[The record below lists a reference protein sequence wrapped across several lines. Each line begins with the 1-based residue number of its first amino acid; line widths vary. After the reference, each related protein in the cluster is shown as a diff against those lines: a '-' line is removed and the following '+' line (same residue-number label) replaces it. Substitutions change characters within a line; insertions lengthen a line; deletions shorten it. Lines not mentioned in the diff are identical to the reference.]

1 MNMRVFSAK
10 LTFSG
15 KNRKT
20 FYVKKQDTG
29 RIWNRARELLTL
41 GLSRPAIAEAGR
53 GRKRL
58 GREAER
64 CALALEGRQPRRVAR
79 PLGQNGG
86 SQRGH

>member
-1 MNMRVFSAK
+1 M
-10 LTFSG
+10 
-15 KNRKT
+15 
-20 FYVKKQDTG
+20 
-29 RIWNRARELLTL
+29 

-79 PLGQNGG
+79 LLGQNEG
-86 SQRGH
+86 SQRGHWSLFVLILEATGVGA